1 MSPQL
6 LSPLTQAVLQPDG
19 PYLLRDTAGRQWP
32 VIDGIPYLRVGRD
45 ALVAELV
52 GHLKSGEHEGALVL
66 ALGAQDD
73 WWTGAK
79 PDPRAIRELVRARD
93 RVGLCDAMNALAF
106 GRVGDYFAHRWSD
119 PTYLAGLALIEAH
132 WRPTGTAFE
141 LACGIGH
148 YGRDLARRG
157 VAVTG
162 ADVVFAKLWLA
173 RHWVVP
179 AETRLICFDAAAPWP
194 LAEERFDLVFCHD
207 AFYFLEPK
215 AEILGSL
222 RALAGPGGRVA
233 VGHIH
238 NSAADNLSSGRAVSA
253 ADMAR
258 LFPDA
263 AIYDDAEL
271 TRALVERRPP
281 HTALLSELAE
291 VEAFSIE
298 DAPRAE
304 PVAALSGGLTM
315 PVPDAALRLNP
326 LYEPRDGGM
335 AIKWPSPRY
344 RTEYEP
350 RTTLPRTLTAAEC
363 ERLAAMVSQRS
374 ERETKRID
382 DAIRRRILVD
392 LPECW

>member
-1 MSPQL
+1 M
-6 LSPLTQAVLQPDG
+6 
-19 PYLLRDTAGRQWP
+19 
-32 VIDGIPYLRVGRD
+32 
-45 ALVAELV
+45 
-52 GHLKSGEHEGALVL
+52 
-66 ALGAQDD
+66 LGDQDD

-79 PDPRAIRELVRARD
+79 PDPDALREVVRGRD
-93 RVGLCDAMNALAF
+93 RIGLRDAMNALAF

-132 WRPTGTAFE
+132 WRPTRTAFE

-157 VAVTG
+157 IAVTG

-194 LAEERFDLVFCHD
+194 VAEESFDLVFCHD

-215 AEILGSL
+215 AEILASL
-222 RALAGPGGRVA
+222 RALAGPCGRLA
-233 VGHIH
+233 VGHVH
-238 NSAADNLSSGRAVSA
+238 NSAADNLSSGHAVSA
-253 ADMAR
+253 ADLAR

-281 HTALLSELAE
+281 RAAPLAELAE

-298 DAPRAE
+298 DAIGTRQ
-304 PVAALSGGLTM
+304 AADLSGGLAM
-315 PVPDAALRLNP
+315 PLPDAVLRLNP
-326 LYEPRDGGM
+326 LFQPRDRGM
-335 AIKWPSPRY
+335 TIEWPSPRY
-344 RTEYEP
+344 QAEYEP
-350 RTTLPRTLTAAEC
+350 RTTLPRSLTMTEG
-363 ERLAAMVSQRS
+363 ERLGGLDPRRS
-374 ERETKRID
+374 GRETSPTTD

-392 LPECW
+392 LPERW